1 MRWIHSLERRLGH
14 LAFPGLIRVVV
25 VFNILVFLLVT
36 MKPEFGSL
44 LDLRADRVLAGEVW
58 RLVTFIFIPAV
69 EPHGEL
75 SIVWMFFYLNFLWM
89 IGEGLEQ
96 AWGSFRLN
104 LFYFAGVL
112 GTTVAA
118 LLLQLPDTTGVFL
131 NCSLL
136 FAFATLFPDFPIL
149 LFFVLPVRIKWIGL
163 AALVS
168 VLMMALDGTNAVRLG
183 IVVSLANYLLFFS
196 SVWVRQWRER
206 GQLAKRQQEFQ
217 LAAHS
222 GDEEETLHHCKVCGR
237 TELTSADL
245 EFRVASD
252 GEEYCLAHLPS
263 RQSQSPPPLP
273 S

>member
-1 MRWIHSLERRLGH
+1 MRWINTLERRLGH
-14 LAFPGLIRVVV
+14 LAFPGLIRIVV

-36 MKPEFGSL
+36 MKPEFVTM
-44 LDLRADRVLAGEVW
+44 LDLRADRVFAGEFW
-58 RLVTFIFIPAV
+58 RLITYVFIPAV

-96 AWGSFRLN
+96 AWGSFKLN
-104 LFYFAGVL
+104 CFYLAGML

-118 LLLQLPDTTGVFL
+118 LCLQLPDTTGVFL
-131 NCSLL
+131 NFSLL

-149 LFFVLPVRIKWIGL
+149 LFFVLPLRVKWIAL
-163 AALVS
+163 ASLLA
-168 VLMMALDGTNAVRLG
+168 VLMMAFDGTNAVRLA
-183 IVVSLANYLLFFS
+183 IFVSLGNYLLFFAS
-196 SVWVRQWRER
+196 TWVRQWREHGR
-206 GQLAKRQQEFQ
+206 IAERQQEFQ
-217 LAAHS
+217 LAVQP
-222 GDEEETLHHCKVCGR
+222 EEEDETLHHCKVCGR
-237 TELTSADL
+237 TELSSSDL

-263 RQSQSPPPLP
+263 RQAQTPPPLP